1 MSETRRFNRFSVGLA
16 VFVFLLLA
24 LSAWFYFLD
33 GFPAQTK
40 IVEIPQGLGL
50 SAIAEKL
57 EGEGVI
63 RKAEIF
69 SLPVFLSGT
78 QGKLK
83 HGEYVFSAGEAPY
96 SVHRKLRRGEVSLRK
111 VTFPEGVTLVR
122 MAEILEA
129 SRIVSR
135 KEFLALAEDSEYSTE
150 KLGVNVLSLEG
161 FLFPDTYF
169 FAKAIAPRKKSIE
182 AMLYRFREVCAT
194 LGITGTEPEIKRI
207 VTVASLIEKET
218 SFPPERP
225 LVSAVIRNRLKKG
238 MKLEF
243 DPTVI
248 YALGEKFDG
257 DIRKKDLS
265 FPSPYNTYVVSGL
278 PPGPIAAPGLDSIR
292 AALEP
297 ADVDYLYFV
306 SNGDGIHIFSSKY
319 EDHLNAVNRLLKKSK
334 TMIFYTSK
342 ASFR

>member
-1 MSETRRFNRFSVGLA
+1 MSGTCGFNRFSAGLA
-16 VFVFLLLA
+16 VFVFVLLA

-33 GFPAQTK
+33 GFSTETK
-40 IVEIPQGLGL
+40 IVDIPQGLGL

-63 RKAEIF
+63 RKAEILF
-69 SLPVFLSGT
+69 LSAFLSGT

-83 HGEYVFSAGEAPY
+83 HGEYMFSAGEAPY

-111 VTFPEGVTLVR
+111 VTFPEGITLVQ
-122 MAEILEA
+122 MAGILEA
-129 SRIVSR
+129 SQIVSR
-135 KEFLALAEDSEYSTE
+135 EEFLALAENSEYSTK
-150 KLGVNVLSLEG
+150 KLGVDVLSLEG

-169 FAKAIAPRKKSIE
+169 FARDCSAEKVIE
-182 AMLYRFREVCAT
+182 TMIRRFREACAT
-194 LGITGTEPEIKRI
+194 LGIANTGPDIKEI
-207 VTVASLIEKET
+207 VTIASLIEKET
-218 SFPPERP
+218 AFPPERP
-225 LVSAVIRNRLKKG
+225 LVSAVIRNRLQKG

-257 DIRKKDLS
+257 NIRKKDLS

-278 PPGPIAAPGLDSIR
+278 PPGPIAVPGLDSIR

-297 ADVDYLYFV
+297 ADVNYLYFV
-306 SNGDGIHIFSSKY
+306 SNGDGVHIFSSTY
-319 EDHLNAVNRLLKKSK
+319 GDHVNAVNRVLKK
-334 TMIFYTSK
+334 
-342 ASFR
+342 AE

>member
-1 MSETRRFNRFSVGLA
+1 MSETRGFNRFSKGLA
-16 VFVFLLLA
+16 IFVFVLVA

-33 GFPAQTK
+33 SFSTETK

-63 RKAEIF
+63 RKAEILLL
-69 SLPVFLSGT
+69 SAFLSGT
-78 QGKLK
+78 QRRLK

-96 SVHRKLRRGEVSLRK
+96 TVHRKLRRGEVSLRK
-111 VTFPEGVTLVR
+111 VTFPEGITLVQI
-122 MAEILEA
+122 AGILDA
-129 SRIVSR
+129 SQIVPR
-135 KEFLALAEDSEYSTE
+135 EEFLALAANGEYSTK
-150 KLGVNVLSLEG
+150 KLGVDVSSLEG

-169 FAKAIAPRKKSIE
+169 FVRDCSADKVIE
-182 AMLYRFREVCAT
+182 TMLDRFREACAT
-194 LGITGTEPEIKRI
+194 IGIASMQPDIKEI
-207 VTVASLIEKET
+207 VTIASLIEKET
-218 SFPPERP
+218 AFPLERP
-225 LVSAVIRNRLKKG
+225 LVSAVIRNRLRRR

-257 DIRKKDLS
+257 DIRKKDLR

-306 SNGDGIHIFSSKY
+306 ANGGGRHFFSSNY
-319 EDHLNAVNRLLKKSK
+319 GDHLNAVNRVLKKSK
-334 TMIFYTSK
+334 
-342 ASFR
+342 

>member
-1 MSETRRFNRFSVGLA
+1 MSETRGFNRFSKGLA
-16 VFVFLLLA
+16 VSVFILLA
-24 LSAWFYFLD
+24 LPAWFYFLD
-33 GFPAQTK
+33 GFLTETK
-40 IVEIPQGLGL
+40 IVDIPQGLGL

-69 SLPVFLSGT
+69 FLSAFLSGT
-78 QGKLK
+78 HRKLK
-83 HGEYVFSAGEAPY
+83 YGEYVFSAGEAPY
-96 SVHRKLRRGEVSLRK
+96 TVHRKLRRGEVFLRK
-111 VTFPEGVTLVR
+111 VTFPEGITLVQ
-122 MAEILEA
+122 MAGILDT
-129 SRIVSR
+129 SQIVSR
-135 KEFLALAEDSEYSTE
+135 EEFLALAENGEYSTK
-150 KLGVNVLSLEG
+150 KLGADVSSLEG

-169 FAKAIAPRKKSIE
+169 FARDCSAEKVIE
-182 AMLYRFREVCAT
+182 TMLNRSREAYAT
-194 LGITGTEPEIKRI
+194 LGIASMQPDIKEI

-218 SFPPERP
+218 AFSLERP
-225 LVSAVIRNRLKKG
+225 LVSAVIRNRLSRG
-238 MKLEF
+238 MRLEF

-257 DIRKKDLS
+257 NIRKKDLS

-306 SNGDGIHIFSSKY
+306 STGDGIHVFSSTY
-319 EDHLNAVNRLLKKSK
+319 GDHQSAVKRFLKKQK
-334 TMIFYTSK
+334 Q
-342 ASFR
+342 

>member
-1 MSETRRFNRFSVGLA
+1 MSETRGFNRFSKGLV
-16 VFVFLLLA
+16 VFVSSLLA

-33 GFPAQTK
+33 GFPSETK

-57 EGEGVI
+57 EGEGVV
-63 RKAEIF
+63 RKAEVLFF
-69 SLPVFLSGT
+69 SAFLSGT
-78 QGKLK
+78 HRKLK

-96 SVHRKLRRGEVSLRK
+96 TVHRKLRRGEVSLKR
-111 VTFPEGVTLVR
+111 VTFPEGITLVQ
-122 MAEILEA
+122 MAEILDA
-129 SRIVSR
+129 SQIVSR
-135 KEFLALAEDSEYSTE
+135 EEFLAVAENSEYSTK
-150 KLGVNVLSLEG
+150 KLGVDVSSLEG

-169 FAKAIAPRKKSIE
+169 FARDCSAEKVIE
-182 AMLYRFREVCAT
+182 TMLDRFREVYAT
-194 LGITGTEPEIKRI
+194 LGIASPQPDIKEI
-207 VTVASLIEKET
+207 VTIASLIEKET
-218 SFPPERP
+218 AFPAERP
-225 LVSAVIRNRLKKG
+225 LVSAVIRNRLRKG

-257 DIRKKDLS
+257 NIRKKDLS

-297 ADVDYLYFV
+297 AGVDYLYFV
-306 SNGDGIHIFSSKY
+306 ANGGGRHFFSTTY
-319 EDHLNAVNRLLKKSK
+319 RDHLNAVNQVLKKPK
-334 TMIFYTSK
+334 
-342 ASFR
+342 

>member
-1 MSETRRFNRFSVGLA
+1 MSGTRRFNQFSTGLA
-16 VFVFLLLA
+16 VFVSLLLA

-33 GFPAQTK
+33 GFPKQTK

-111 VTFPEGVTLVR
+111 VTFPEGVTLAR

-129 SRIVSR
+129 SQIVSR
-135 KEFLALAEDSEYSTE
+135 KEFLALAQGSEYSTK
-150 KLGVNVLSLEG
+150 KLGVGVLSLEG

-169 FAKAIAPRKKSIE
+169 FPKDSTAEKVIE
-182 AMLYRFREVCAT
+182 TMLDGFREACAT
-194 LGITGTEPEIKRI
+194 LGIVSTEPDIKEI
-207 VTVASLIEKET
+207 VTIASLIEKET
-218 SFPPERP
+218 AFPPERP

-265 FPSPYNTYVVSGL
+265 FPSPYNTYVFSGL

-306 SNGDGIHIFSSKY
+306 SNGDGVHIFSSKY
-319 EDHLNAVNRLLKKSK
+319 EDHVNAVNRLLRKKK
-334 TMIFYTSK
+334 Q
-342 ASFR
+342 

>member
-1 MSETRRFNRFSVGLA
+1 MSGTRRFNQFSAGLA
-16 VFVFLLLA
+16 VFVSLLLA

-33 GFPAQTK
+33 GFSTETK

-50 SAIAEKL
+50 VAIAEKL

-63 RKAEIF
+63 RKAEILF
-69 SLPVFLSGT
+69 LSALLSGT

-83 HGEYVFSAGEAPY
+83 HGEYEFSAGEAPY

-111 VTFPEGVTLVR
+111 VTFPEGVTLAR

-129 SRIVSR
+129 SQIVSR
-135 KEFLALAEDSEYSTE
+135 EEFLTLAQDSEYSTK
-150 KLGVNVLSLEG
+150 KLGMEVLSFEG
-161 FLFPDTYF
+161 FLFPETYF
-169 FAKAIAPRKKSIE
+169 FPKGSTAEKVIE
-182 AMLYRFREVCAT
+182 VMLDEFREACAT
-194 LGITGTEPEIKRI
+194 LGITGTEPEIKKI
-207 VTVASLIEKET
+207 VTIASLIEKET
-218 SFPPERP
+218 AFPPERP
-225 LVSAVIRNRLKKG
+225 LVSAVIRNRLRKG

-265 FPSPYNTYVVSGL
+265 FPSPYNTYVISGL

-306 SNGDGIHIFSSKY
+306 STGDGAHIFSSKY
-319 EDHLNAVNRLLKKSK
+319 GDHVNAVNRLLRKKK
-334 TMIFYTSK
+334 Q
-342 ASFR
+342 

>member
-1 MSETRRFNRFSVGLA
+1 MNGSGFNRFSKGLA
-16 VFVFLLLA
+16 LFVFALLV

-33 GFPAQTK
+33 GFSTETK
-40 IVEIPQGLGL
+40 IVDIPQGLGL

-63 RKAEIF
+63 RKAEILF
-69 SLPVFLSGT
+69 LSAFLSGT
-78 QGKLK
+78 HRNLK
-83 HGEYVFSAGEAPY
+83 YGEYVFSAGEAPY
-96 SVHRKLRRGEVSLRK
+96 TVHRKLRRGEVSLRK
-111 VTFPEGVTLVR
+111 VTFPEGITLVQ
-122 MAEILEA
+122 MAGILDA
-129 SRIVSR
+129 SQIVSR
-135 KEFLALAEDSEYSTE
+135 EEFLALAENGEYSTK
-150 KLGVNVLSLEG
+150 KLGADVSSLEG

-169 FAKAIAPRKKSIE
+169 FVRGCSAEKVIE
-182 AMLYRFREVCAT
+182 TMLERFREACVT
-194 LGITGTEPEIKRI
+194 LGIASMQSDIKEIM
-207 VTVASLIEKET
+207 TVASLVEKET
-218 SFPPERP
+218 AFPPERP
-225 LVSAVIRNRLKKG
+225 LVSAVIRNRLRKG

-257 DIRKKDLS
+257 NIRKKDLS

-306 SNGDGIHIFSSKY
+306 SDGDGVHVFSSTY
-319 EDHLNAVNRLLKKSK
+319 GDHQNAVKRLLKKGK
-334 TMIFYTSK
+334 Q
-342 ASFR
+342 

>member
-1 MSETRRFNRFSVGLA
+1 MSETRGFNRFSKGLA
-16 VFVFLLLA
+16 IFVFVLLA

-33 GFPAQTK
+33 GFSTETK

-50 SAIAEKL
+50 SAIVEKL

-63 RKAEIF
+63 RKAEILLL
-69 SLPVFLSGT
+69 SAFLSGT
-78 QGKLK
+78 QRKLK

-96 SVHRKLRRGEVSLRK
+96 TVHRKLRRGEVSLRK
-111 VTFPEGVTLVR
+111 VTFPEGITLVQI
-122 MAEILEA
+122 AGILEA
-129 SRIVSR
+129 SQIVPR
-135 KEFLALAEDSEYSTE
+135 EEFLALAENGEYSTK
-150 KLGVNVLSLEG
+150 KLGMDVSSLEG

-169 FAKAIAPRKKSIE
+169 FARDCSADKVIE
-182 AMLYRFREVCAT
+182 TMLDRFREACVT
-194 LGITGTEPEIKRI
+194 LGIASMQPDIKEI
-207 VTVASLIEKET
+207 VTIASLIEKET
-218 SFPPERP
+218 AFPPERP
-225 LVSAVIRNRLKKG
+225 LVSAVIRNRLRKG

-306 SNGDGIHIFSSKY
+306 SNGDGVHVFSKTY
-319 EDHLNAVNRLLKKSK
+319 GDHQNAVKRLLKKEK
-334 TMIFYTSK
+334 Q
-342 ASFR
+342 

>member
-1 MSETRRFNRFSVGLA
+1 MSETRGFNRLSKGLA
-16 VFVFLLLA
+16 IFVFVLLA

-33 GFPAQTK
+33 GFSTETK
-40 IVEIPQGLGL
+40 IVDIPQGLGL
-50 SAIAEKL
+50 SAISEKL

-63 RKAEIF
+63 RKAEVVF
-69 SLPVFLSGT
+69 LSAFLSGT
-78 QGKLK
+78 HRKLK
-83 HGEYVFSAGEAPY
+83 HGEYVFSAGAAPY
-96 SVHRKLRRGEVSLRK
+96 TVHRKLRRGEVSLKR
-111 VTFPEGVTLVR
+111 VTFPEGITLVQ
-122 MAEILEA
+122 MAGILDA
-129 SRIVSR
+129 SQIVSR
-135 KEFLALAEDSEYSTE
+135 EEFLAVAENSEYSTK
-150 KLGVNVLSLEG
+150 KLGVDVSSLEG

-169 FAKAIAPRKKSIE
+169 FARDCSAEKVIE
-182 AMLYRFREVCAT
+182 AMLDRFREVYAT
-194 LGITGTEPEIKRI
+194 LGIASPQPDIKKI

-218 SFPPERP
+218 AFPPERP
-225 LVSAVIRNRLKKG
+225 LVSAVIRNRLRKG

-306 SNGDGIHIFSSKY
+306 SNGDGVHVFSSTY
-319 EDHLNAVNRLLKKSK
+319 GDHQNAVKRLLKKEK
-334 TMIFYTSK
+334 Q
-342 ASFR
+342 

>member
-1 MSETRRFNRFSVGLA
+1 MSGTHGFNRFSAGFA
-16 VFVFLLLA
+16 VFVFVLLV

-33 GFPAQTK
+33 GFSTETK
-40 IVEIPQGLGL
+40 IVDIPQGLGL

-57 EGEGVI
+57 EGAGVI
-63 RKAEIF
+63 RKAEILF
-69 SLPVFLSGT
+69 LSAFLSGT

-111 VTFPEGVTLVR
+111 VTFPEGITLVQ
-122 MAEILEA
+122 MAGILEA
-129 SRIVSR
+129 SQIVSR
-135 KEFLALAEDSEYSTE
+135 EGFLALAENNEYSTK
-150 KLGVNVLSLEG
+150 KLGVDVSSLEG

-169 FAKAIAPRKKSIE
+169 FARNSSAEKVIE
-182 AMLYRFREVCAT
+182 TMIERFREACAT
-194 LGITGTEPEIKRI
+194 LGIANTQPDIKEI
-207 VTVASLIEKET
+207 VTIASLIEKET
-218 SFPPERP
+218 AFPPERP
-225 LVSAVIRNRLKKG
+225 LVSAVIRNRLRKG

-257 DIRKKDLS
+257 NIRKKDLS

-292 AALEP
+292 AALQP
-297 ADVDYLYFV
+297 ADVNYLYFV
-306 SNGDGIHIFSSKY
+306 SNGDGVHVFSTTY
-319 EDHLNAVNRLLKKSK
+319 GDHVNAVNRLLKKEK
-334 TMIFYTSK
+334 Q
-342 ASFR
+342 

>member
-1 MSETRRFNRFSVGLA
+1 MSETRGFNRFSKGLV
-16 VFVFLLLA
+16 VFVSSLLA

-33 GFPAQTK
+33 GFPAETK

-57 EGEGVI
+57 EGEGVL
-63 RKAEIF
+63 RKAEVLFF
-69 SLPVFLSGT
+69 SAFLSGT
-78 QGKLK
+78 HRKLK

-96 SVHRKLRRGEVSLRK
+96 TVHRKLRRGEVLLKR
-111 VTFPEGVTLVR
+111 VTFPEGITLVQ
-122 MAEILEA
+122 MAGILDA
-129 SRIVSR
+129 SQIVSR
-135 KEFLALAEDSEYSTE
+135 EEFLALAENSEYSTK
-150 KLGVNVLSLEG
+150 KLGVDVSSLEG

-169 FAKAIAPRKKSIE
+169 FARDCSAEKVIE
-182 AMLYRFREVCAT
+182 TMLDRFREVYAT
-194 LGITGTEPEIKRI
+194 LGIASPQPDIKEI
-207 VTVASLIEKET
+207 VTIASLIEKET
-218 SFPPERP
+218 AFSPERP
-225 LVSAVIRNRLKKG
+225 LVSAVIRNRLRKG

-297 ADVDYLYFV
+297 ADVNYLYFV
-306 SNGDGIHIFSSKY
+306 SNGDGVHVFSSTY
-319 EDHLNAVNRLLKKSK
+319 RDHVNAVEKLLKKEK
-334 TMIFYTSK
+334 Q
-342 ASFR
+342 

>member
-1 MSETRRFNRFSVGLA
+1 MSQTRGFNRFSKGLA
-16 VFVFLLLA
+16 VFVFVLLA

-33 GFPAQTK
+33 GFPVETK
-40 IVEIPQGLGL
+40 IVDIPQGLGL

-63 RKAEIF
+63 RKAEILFF
-69 SLPVFLSGT
+69 SAFLSGT
-78 QGKLK
+78 QRKLK

-96 SVHRKLRRGEVSLRK
+96 TVHKKLRRGEVSLRRI
-111 VTFPEGVTLVR
+111 TFPEGVTLAQ
-122 MAEILEA
+122 MAGILDA
-129 SRIVSR
+129 SQIVSR
-135 KEFLALAEDSEYSTE
+135 KEFLAVAENSEYSTK
-150 KLGVNVLSLEG
+150 KLGTDVSSLEG

-169 FAKAIAPRKKSIE
+169 FARGCSAEKVIE
-182 AMLYRFREVCAT
+182 TMLDRFREAYAT
-194 LGITGTEPEIKRI
+194 LGTVNPQPDIKGI
-207 VTVASLIEKET
+207 VTIASLIEKET
-218 SFPPERP
+218 AFPLEKP
-225 LVSAVIRNRLKKG
+225 LVSAVIRNRLRKG

-257 DIRKKDLS
+257 NIRKKDLS

-297 ADVDYLYFV
+297 ADANYLYFV
-306 SNGDGIHIFSSKY
+306 SNGDGVHVFSSTY
-319 EDHLNAVNRLLKKSK
+319 GDHVNAVERLIKKEK
-334 TMIFYTSK
+334 Q
-342 ASFR
+342 

>member
-1 MSETRRFNRFSVGLA
+1 MSETRGFNRFSKGLA
-16 VFVFLLLA
+16 IFVFVLLA

-33 GFPAQTK
+33 GFSTETK

-63 RKAEIF
+63 RKAEILLL
-69 SLPVFLSGT
+69 SAFLSGT
-78 QGKLK
+78 QRKLK

-96 SVHRKLRRGEVSLRK
+96 TVHRKLRRGEVSLRK
-111 VTFPEGVTLVR
+111 VTFPEGITLVQI
-122 MAEILEA
+122 AGILEA
-129 SRIVSR
+129 SQIVPR
-135 KEFLALAEDSEYSTE
+135 EEFLALAENGEYSTK
-150 KLGVNVLSLEG
+150 KLGMDVSSLEG

-169 FAKAIAPRKKSIE
+169 FARDCSADKVIE
-182 AMLYRFREVCAT
+182 TMLDRFREACVT
-194 LGITGTEPEIKRI
+194 LGIASMQPDIKEI
-207 VTVASLIEKET
+207 VTIASLIEKET
-218 SFPPERP
+218 AFPPERP
-225 LVSAVIRNRLKKG
+225 LVSAVIRNRLCKG

-265 FPSPYNTYVVSGL
+265 FPSSYNTYVVSGL

-306 SNGDGIHIFSSKY
+306 SNGDGVHVFSKTY
-319 EDHLNAVNRLLKKSK
+319 GDHQNAVKRLLKKEK
-334 TMIFYTSK
+334 Q
-342 ASFR
+342 

>member
-1 MSETRRFNRFSVGLA
+1 MSETRGFNRLSKGLA
-16 VFVFLLLA
+16 IFVFVLLA

-33 GFPAQTK
+33 GFSTETK
-40 IVEIPQGLGL
+40 IVDIPQGLGL
-50 SAIAEKL
+50 SAISEKL

-63 RKAEIF
+63 RKAEVLF
-69 SLPVFLSGT
+69 LSAFLSGT
-78 QGKLK
+78 QRKLK

-96 SVHRKLRRGEVSLRK
+96 TVHRKLRRGEVSLRK
-111 VTFPEGVTLVR
+111 VTFPEGLTLVQ
-122 MAEILEA
+122 MAGILDA
-129 SRIVSR
+129 SQIVSR
-135 KEFLALAEDSEYSTE
+135 EEFLAVAENSEYSTK
-150 KLGVNVLSLEG
+150 KLGVDVSSLEG

-169 FAKAIAPRKKSIE
+169 FARDCSAEKVIE
-182 AMLYRFREVCAT
+182 AMLDRFREVYAT
-194 LGITGTEPEIKRI
+194 LGIASPQPDIKKI

-218 SFPPERP
+218 AFSPERP
-225 LVSAVIRNRLKKG
+225 LVSAVIRNRLRKG

-306 SNGDGIHIFSSKY
+306 SNGDGVHVFSSTY
-319 EDHLNAVNRLLKKSK
+319 RDHQNAVERLLKKEK
-334 TMIFYTSK
+334 Q
-342 ASFR
+342 

>member
-1 MSETRRFNRFSVGLA
+1 MSETRRFNRFSKGLV
-16 VFVFLLLA
+16 VFVSSLLA

-33 GFPAQTK
+33 GFPAETK

-57 EGEGVI
+57 EVEGVV
-63 RKAEIF
+63 RKAEVLFF
-69 SLPVFLSGT
+69 SAFLSGT
-78 QGKLK
+78 HRKLK

-96 SVHRKLRRGEVSLRK
+96 TVHRKLRRGEVSLKR
-111 VTFPEGVTLVR
+111 VTFPEGITLVQ
-122 MAEILEA
+122 MAGILDA
-129 SRIVSR
+129 SQIVSR
-135 KEFLALAEDSEYSTE
+135 EEFLAVAENSEYSTK
-150 KLGVNVLSLEG
+150 KLGVDVSSLEG

-169 FAKAIAPRKKSIE
+169 FARDCSAEKVIE
-182 AMLYRFREVCAT
+182 TMLGRFREVYAT
-194 LGITGTEPEIKRI
+194 LGIASPQPDIKEI
-207 VTVASLIEKET
+207 VTIASLIEKET
-218 SFPPERP
+218 AFPPERP
-225 LVSAVIRNRLKKG
+225 LVSAVIRNRLRKE

-257 DIRKKDLS
+257 NIRKKDQS

-306 SNGDGIHIFSSKY
+306 SNGGGVHVFSSTY
-319 EDHLNAVNRLLKKSK
+319 RDHQNAVKRLLKKEK
-334 TMIFYTSK
+334 Q
-342 ASFR
+342 

>member
-1 MSETRRFNRFSVGLA
+1 MNGSGFNRFSKGLA
-16 VFVFLLLA
+16 LFVFALLV

-33 GFPAQTK
+33 GFSTETK
-40 IVEIPQGLGL
+40 IVDIPQGLGL

-63 RKAEIF
+63 RKAEILF
-69 SLPVFLSGT
+69 LSAFLSGT
-78 QGKLK
+78 HRNLK
-83 HGEYVFSAGEAPY
+83 YGEYVFSAGEAPY
-96 SVHRKLRRGEVSLRK
+96 TVHRKLRRGEVSLRK
-111 VTFPEGVTLVR
+111 VTFPEGITLVQ
-122 MAEILEA
+122 MAGILDA
-129 SRIVSR
+129 SQIVSR
-135 KEFLALAEDSEYSTE
+135 EEFLALAENGEYSTK
-150 KLGVNVLSLEG
+150 KLGADVSSLEG

-169 FAKAIAPRKKSIE
+169 FVRGCSAEKVIE
-182 AMLYRFREVCAT
+182 TMLERFREACVT
-194 LGITGTEPEIKRI
+194 LGIASMQSDIKEIM
-207 VTVASLIEKET
+207 TVASLVEKET
-218 SFPPERP
+218 AFPPERP
-225 LVSAVIRNRLKKG
+225 LVSAVIRNRLRKG

-257 DIRKKDLS
+257 NIRKKDLS

-306 SNGDGIHIFSSKY
+306 SDGDGVHVFSSTY
-319 EDHLNAVNRLLKKSK
+319 GDHQNAVKRLLKKGK
-334 TMIFYTSK
+334 
-342 ASFR
+342 R

>member
-1 MSETRRFNRFSVGLA
+1 MSETCGFNRLLKGLA
-16 VFVFLLLA
+16 IFVFLLLA
-24 LSAWFYFLD
+24 LSAWLYFLD
-33 GFPAQTK
+33 GFSTETK
-40 IVEIPQGLGL
+40 VIEIPQGLGL

-63 RKAEIF
+63 RKAEILF
-69 SLPVFLSGT
+69 LSAFLSGT
-78 QGKLK
+78 QRNLK

-96 SVHRKLRRGEVSLRK
+96 AVHRRLRRGEVSLRK
-111 VTFPEGVTLVR
+111 VTFPEGITLVQ
-122 MAEILEA
+122 MAGILDS

-135 KEFLALAEDSEYSTE
+135 EEFLSLAEDGEYSRK
-150 KLGVNVLSLEG
+150 KLGVAVSSLEG

-169 FAKAIAPRKKSIE
+169 FARDSSAEKVIE
-182 AMLYRFREVCAT
+182 TMLERFREACAT
-194 LGITGTEPEIKRI
+194 LGIANTQPDIKEI
-207 VTVASLIEKET
+207 VTIASLIEKET
-218 SFPPERP
+218 AFSLEKP
-225 LVSAVIRNRLKKG
+225 LVSAVIRNRLRKG

-265 FPSPYNTYVVSGL
+265 FPSPYNTYVVWGL
-278 PPGPIAAPGLDSIR
+278 PPGPITAPGLDSIR

-306 SNGDGIHIFSSKY
+306 SNGDGVHIFSSTY
-319 EDHLNAVNRLLKKSK
+319 GDHVNAVKRLLKKEK
-334 TMIFYTSK
+334 Q
-342 ASFR
+342 

>member
-1 MSETRRFNRFSVGLA
+1 MRETRGFSRFSRGLA
-16 VFVFLLLA
+16 VFAFVLLA

-33 GFPAQTK
+33 GFSTETR

-63 RKAEIF
+63 RKAEILF
-69 SLPVFLSGT
+69 LSAFLSGT
-78 QGKLK
+78 QRQLK

-96 SVHRKLRRGEVSLRK
+96 AVHGKLRRGEVSLRK
-111 VTFPEGVTLVR
+111 VVFPEGITLVQ
-122 MAEILEA
+122 MAGILDA

-135 KEFLALAEDSEYSTE
+135 EEFLAVAENSEYSTK
-150 KLGVNVLSLEG
+150 KLGVDVLSLEG

-169 FAKAIAPRKKSIE
+169 FARDCSADKVIE
-182 AMLYRFREVCAT
+182 TMLNRFREAYAT
-194 LGITGTEPEIKRI
+194 LGIANPQPDIREI
-207 VTVASLIEKET
+207 VTIASLIEKET
-218 SFPPERP
+218 AFPPEKP
-225 LVSAVIRNRLKKG
+225 LVSAVIRNRLRRG
-238 MKLEF
+238 MRLEF

-257 DIRKKDLS
+257 DIRKKDLR

-297 ADVDYLYFV
+297 ASVDYLYFV
-306 SNGDGIHIFSSKY
+306 ANGGGRHFFSTTY
-319 EDHLNAVNRLLKKSK
+319 GDHLNAVNRLLRKEKQ
-334 TMIFYTSK
+334 
-342 ASFR
+342 

>member
-1 MSETRRFNRFSVGLA
+1 MSGTRRFKRLSTGLA
-16 VFVFLLLA
+16 VFVSLLLA
-24 LSAWFYFLD
+24 LFAWLYFLD
-33 GFPAQTK
+33 GFSTEAK
-40 IVEIPQGLGL
+40 IVDIPQGLGL

-69 SLPVFLSGT
+69 FLSAFLSGT

-96 SVHRKLRRGEVSLRK
+96 SVHRKLHRGEVSLRK
-111 VTFPEGVTLVR
+111 VTFPEGVPLAR

-129 SRIVSR
+129 SQIVSR
-135 KEFLALAEDSEYSTE
+135 KEFLALAEDSEYSTK
-150 KLGVNVLSLEG
+150 KLGVDVLSFEG

-169 FAKAIAPRKKSIE
+169 FVRDYSAEKVIE
-182 AMLYRFREVCAT
+182 AMFGRFREVCAT
-194 LGITGTEPEIKRI
+194 LGIASTQPDIKKI
-207 VTVASLIEKET
+207 VTIASMIEKET
-218 SFPPERP
+218 AFSPERP
-225 LVSAVIRNRLKKG
+225 LVSAVIRNRLRKG
-238 MKLEF
+238 MKLEI

-265 FPSPYNTYVVSGL
+265 FPSPYNTYAVSGL

-306 SNGDGIHIFSSKY
+306 SNGDGVHIFSSKY
-319 EDHLNAVNRLLKKSK
+319 EDHLNAVNKLLKKAK
-334 TMIFYTSK
+334 Q
-342 ASFR
+342 

>member
-1 MSETRRFNRFSVGLA
+1 MSGTHGFNRFSAGFA
-16 VFVFLLLA
+16 VFGFVLLV

-33 GFPAQTK
+33 GFSTETK
-40 IVEIPQGLGL
+40 IVDIPQGLGL

-57 EGEGVI
+57 EGAGVI
-63 RKAEIF
+63 RKAEILF
-69 SLPVFLSGT
+69 LSAFLSGT

-111 VTFPEGVTLVR
+111 VTFPEGITLVQ
-122 MAEILEA
+122 MAGILEA
-129 SRIVSR
+129 SQIVSR
-135 KEFLALAEDSEYSTE
+135 EGFLALAENNEYSTK
-150 KLGVNVLSLEG
+150 KLGVDVSSLEG

-169 FAKAIAPRKKSIE
+169 FARNSSAEKVIE
-182 AMLYRFREVCAT
+182 TMIERFREACAT
-194 LGITGTEPEIKRI
+194 LGIANTQPDIKEI
-207 VTVASLIEKET
+207 VTIASLIEKET
-218 SFPPERP
+218 AFPPERP
-225 LVSAVIRNRLKKG
+225 LVSAVIRNRLRKG

-257 DIRKKDLS
+257 NIRKKDLS

-292 AALEP
+292 ATLQP
-297 ADVDYLYFV
+297 ADVNYLYFV
-306 SNGDGIHIFSSKY
+306 SNGDGVHVFSTTY
-319 EDHLNAVNRLLKKSK
+319 GDHVNAVNRLLKKEK
-334 TMIFYTSK
+334 Q
-342 ASFR
+342 